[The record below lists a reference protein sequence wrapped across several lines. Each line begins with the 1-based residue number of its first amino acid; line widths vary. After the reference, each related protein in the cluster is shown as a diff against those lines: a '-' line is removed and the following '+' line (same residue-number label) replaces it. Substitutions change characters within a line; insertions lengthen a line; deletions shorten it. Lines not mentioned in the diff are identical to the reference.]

1 MIVDE
6 RSYYFHPGKHL
17 EYLKLYET
25 EGMAIQMP
33 ILERCVGYFT
43 VEVGELNCVVHMWA
57 YDDLADFE
65 RRRGRLAADPKWQQ
79 YVPKIRPLMLRQ
91 ETRLLKPTAWSPI
104 R

>member
-6 RSYYFHPGKHL
+6 RSYYFYPGKHA
-17 EYLKLYET
+17 EFLKLYET
-25 EGMAIQMP
+25 EGMAIQVP
-33 ILERCVGYFT
+33 ILERMVGYFT
-43 VEVGELNCVVHMWA
+43 VEVGELNCVVHMWG
-57 YDDLADFE
+57 YDDLGDMEGKRAK
-65 RRRGRLAADPKWQQ
+65 LMSDPKWLQ